1 MCHAASLPP
10 MPGLFMAHASLAKG
24 DKYAGEV
31 SETRE
36 MGEMGEMGEVGEK

>member
-10 MPGLFMAHASLAKG
+10 MPGLFMARASLPMG
-24 DKYAGEV
+24 DQYAGEV

-36 MGEMGEMGEVGEK
+36 MGEIEGMEEVEE